1 MQETQE
7 MQVSSPGWEDPLEK
21 GMTAPPVFMFGETHR
36 QKKLAVHEVAKS
48 QTQLND

>member
-21 GMTAPPVFMFGETHR
+21 GMPAPPVFMFGETHR
-36 QKKLAVHEVAKS
+36 QTKLAVHEVAKS